1 MAHLDELLDAVTENS
16 NKTSSIIALVNGLAD
31 RLEKSHTD
39 PEVIARIVAELHFKS
54 TDIPAAIYANTN
66 DTSEN

>member
-39 PEVIARIVAELHFKS
+39 PEVIAR
-54 TDIPAAIYANTN
+54 
-66 DTSEN
+66 